1 MQKSIEISETTR
13 RAEEAQA
20 SAKQNTDEMEKHLED
35 LSNTINKYTLLFPLF
50 ARFFN
55 FFSDTLTC
63 LNLWQH
69 TRQLIYL

>member
-35 LSNTINKYTLLFPLF
+35 LSNTINKYTF
-50 ARFFN
+50 A
-55 FFSDTLTC
+55 FS
-63 LNLWQH
+63 
-69 TRQLIYL
+69 LICKIS